1 VLRYVIRRLA
11 QALPT
16 LWLTTV
22 GIFLLLH
29 LVPGDPAATLAGA
42 DAPPDVVAALRAEM
56 GLDRPLPVQYVLWL
70 GRVLRGDLGVS
81 YVSKFPVR
89 ALILMR
95 APATLELAA
104 AGLLV
109 GLLLG
114 VPTGVLAALRRGRV
128 ADYAVTATNAVLMSI
143 PNFWAGIALILVFAL
158 GLALLPPSGRIPVAA
173 DPARALVFLLLPAV
187 TLGLHIAAIF
197 SRFTRA
203 ALLEVLGEPYIRTA
217 QAKGLGQGA
226 VVLRHGFRNALI
238 PVVTVF
244 GLQAGYLLGGAVVVE
259 SVFAWPGLGRLIVEA
274 IGNRDYTTVQGALLV
289 FVSAFFLVNLATDV
303 AYAWIDPRIRLGAA
317 GRRR

>member
-1 VLRYVIRRLA
+1 
-11 QALPT
+11 
-16 LWLTTV
+16 
-22 GIFLLLH
+22 
-29 LVPGDPAATLAGA
+29 
-42 DAPPDVVAALRAEM
+42 VVAALRAEM
-56 GLDRPLPVQYVLWL
+56 GLDRPLPVQYALWL
-70 GRVLRGDLGVS
+70 GKVLRADLGVS
-81 YVSKFPVR
+81 YVSKYPVR
-89 ALILMR
+89 DLIAARL
-95 APATLELAA
+95 PATLELAA

-109 GLLLG
+109 GVVVG
-114 VPTGVLAALRRGRV
+114 VPTGVLAAVRRGRL
-128 ADYAVTATNAVLMSI
+128 ADYLVTSGNAVLMSV
-143 PNFWAGIALILVFAL
+143 PNFWAGIALVMVFAL
-158 GLALLPPSGRIPVAA
+158 GWSLLPPSGRVPVVT
-173 DPARALVFLLLPAV
+173 DPGRALPFLLLPGV
-187 TLGLHIAAIF
+187 TLGLHIVAVF
-197 SRFTRA
+197 SRFTRT

-217 QAKGLGQGA
+217 HAKGLGQAA

-289 FVSAFFLVNLATDV
+289 FVAAFFLVNLATDV

>member
-1 VLRYVIRRLA
+1 MLHYVVRRLG
-11 QALPT
+11 QAVPT
-16 LWLTTV
+16 LFLTTV

-29 LVPGDPAATLAGA
+29 LVPGDPAAVLAGS
-42 DAPPDVVAALRAEM
+42 DAPPDVVAALRVEM
-56 GLDRPLPVQYVLWL
+56 GLDRPLPVQYILWF

-89 ALILMR
+89 ELITMR
-95 APATLELAA
+95 VPATLELAS

-109 GLLLG
+109 GLVLG
-114 VPTGVLAALRRGRV
+114 IPTGVAAALHRGRL
-128 ADYAVTATNAVLMSI
+128 ADYVVTSANAVLMSV
-143 PNFWAGIALILVFAL
+143 PNFWAGIAFILIFAL
-158 GLALLPPSGRIPVAA
+158 GLALLPPSGRVPLGTDPV
-173 DPARALVFLLLPAV
+173 RALTFLLLPAV

-197 SRFTRA
+197 SRFTRT
-203 ALLEVLGEPYIRTA
+203 ALLEVLSEPYIRTA
-217 QAKGLGQGA
+217 HAKGLGQAA

-259 SVFAWPGLGRLIVEA
+259 SVFAWPGLGRLIVES

-289 FVSAFFLVNLATDV
+289 FVAAFFLVNLATDV

>member
-1 VLRYVIRRLA
+1 VLGYLLRRLT
-11 QALPT
+11 QAVPT
-16 LWLTTV
+16 LFLTTV

-29 LVPGDPAATLAGA
+29 LVPGDPAAVLAGS
-42 DAPPDVVAALRAEM
+42 DAPPDVVAALRSEM
-56 GLDRPLPVQYVLWL
+56 GLDRPLPVQYALWL
-70 GRVLRGDLGVS
+70 GRILRGDLGVS
-81 YVSKFPVR
+81 YVNKFPVSQ
-89 ALILMR
+89 LIAMR
-95 APATLELAA
+95 LPATAELAA
-104 AGLLV
+104 AGLVV
-109 GLLLG
+109 GLVLG
-114 VPTGVLAALRRGRV
+114 IPSGVLAALRRGRL
-128 ADYAVTATNAVLMSI
+128 ADYIVTAANALLMSV

-158 GLALLPPSGRIPVAA
+158 GLALLPPSGRIPLTV
-173 DPARALVFLLLPAV
+173 DPARALTFLLLPAI

-197 SRFTRA
+197 SRFTRT

-217 QAKGLGQGA
+217 HAKGLGQAA

-259 SVFAWPGLGRLIVEA
+259 SVFAWPGLGRLIVES

-289 FVSAFFLVNLATDV
+289 FVATFFLVNLATDL

>member
-1 VLRYVIRRLA
+1 
-11 QALPT
+11 
-16 LWLTTV
+16 
-22 GIFLLLH
+22 
-29 LVPGDPAATLAGA
+29 
-42 DAPPDVVAALRAEM
+42 
-56 GLDRPLPVQYVLWL
+56 
-70 GRVLRGDLGVS
+70 
-81 YVSKFPVR
+81 
-89 ALILMR
+89 MR

-128 ADYAVTATNAVLMSI
+128 ADYAVTATNAVLMSV

-197 SRFTRA
+197 SRFTRT

-289 FVSAFFLVNLATDV
+289 FVTAFFLVNLATDV